1 LLLGIY
7 LALRELWRGKGKF
20 LLFSLVIGLITLL
33 ILFVSALGEGLA
45 NSNKEYIEKLNAEL
59 LVFRENSD
67 LNIQASSVD
76 KADLRAVK
84 RVEGVAD
91 AGLIGL
97 SRVSIV
103 PAVPAVPGASGGS
116 AKAVDV
122 ALVGVEHGRPGEPPV
137 LRGSSLLRKRA
148 DEAIIDSNV
157 ARQSGLDVGD
167 EFTVRSVQAATEEFY
182 TLKVVGVTDS
192 RRITFNPSIF
202 VPLLTWEKVKP
213 QATSGADEAE
223 LVSNVIAVKLH
234 DPATW
239 QQTMQNIKS
248 SVDKVDVA
256 DLVTAY
262 EATPGFQAQQST
274 LSTQRN
280 FLLLI
285 GMLVIGGFFQIQTLQ
300 KVPQIG
306 MLKAIGASNL
316 AVAVAALVQIVAVT
330 VIGALIGGMASLG
343 LSLVLPPTVPIVF
356 EPVVVFSTIV
366 YLLIIGPLGG
376 LVSIRYALRV
386 EPLTALGLAS

>member
-103 PAVPAVPGASGGS
+103 PAVPGGN

-285 GMLVIGGFFQIQTLQ
+285 GVLVIGGFFQIQTLQ

>member
-1 LLLGIY
+1 MLLGIY

-103 PAVPAVPGASGGS
+103 PAVPGGN

-274 LSTQRN
+274 LNTQRN

-285 GMLVIGGFFQIQTLQ
+285 GVLVIGGFFQIQTLQ

-356 EPVVVFSTIV
+356 EPAVVFSTIV

>member
-1 LLLGIY
+1 MFLGIY

-33 ILFVSALGEGLA
+33 VLFVSALGEGLA

-67 LNIQASSVD
+67 LNIQASSVN
-76 KADLRAVK
+76 KSDLRAVK
-84 RVEGVAD
+84 RVEGVED
-91 AGLIGL
+91 AGLVGL

-103 PAVPAVPGASGGS
+103 PDSIRGNAAS
-116 AKAVDV
+116 VDV
-122 ALVGVEHGRPGEPPV
+122 SLVGVEHGRPGEPPV
-137 LRGSSLLRKRA
+137 LRGAGLTRKRA

-157 ARQSGLDVGD
+157 SRQAGLSVGD
-167 EFTVRSVQAATEEFY
+167 EFTIRSVQSATEEFY
-182 TLKVVGVTDS
+182 VLKVVGITDS

-202 VPLLTWEKVKP
+202 VPILTWEKIKP
-213 QATSGADEAE
+213 QASVGTDEAE
-223 LVSNVIAVKLH
+223 LVSNVIAVKLQE
-234 DPATW
+234 PAAW
-239 QQTMQNIKS
+239 RQMIPLIES
-248 SVDKVDVA
+248 SVDEVDVA

-285 GMLVIGGFFQIQTLQ
+285 GVLVIGGFFQIQTLQ

-306 MLKAIGASNL
+306 MLKAIGAPNL
-316 AVAVAALVQIVAVT
+316 AVAVAALAQIVIVT
-330 VIGALIGGMASLG
+330 VIGAFIGGMASLG
-343 LSLVLPPTVPIVF
+343 LSLVFPPTVPIVF
-356 EPVVVFSTIV
+356 EPGVVLSTIV

-386 EPLTALGLAS
+386 EPLTALGLAG